1 MKVLGIDEAGRG
13 PVIGSMFI
21 GGFVTDEKDLDRLED
36 LGVKDSKKLSDSR
49 RERIRE
55 NLGEIGD
62 SIVEEFTAS
71 SIDSMMEGMTI
82 NRIEIK
88 GFARVIDQADPD
100 KVVMDLPEPDAEE
113 FIDKIKKSMNSD
125 STDIEFTA
133 EHGAD
138 DSFPVVS
145 AASIV
150 AKSARESHVEEL
162 HSKYGYDFASGYPHD
177 KPTINFLERYLDQ
190 EGELPPETRRSWSTA
205 ERLVDQHR
213 QNSISDF

>member
-21 GGFVTDEKDLDRLED
+21 GGFVTDEKDLGRLED
-36 LGVKDSKKLSDSR
+36 IGVKDSKKLSDNKR
-49 RERIRE
+49 DRIRD
-55 NLGEIGD
+55 NLGSAGD

-71 SIDSMMEGMTI
+71 SIDSMMESMTI
-82 NRIEIK
+82 NQIEIK
-88 GFARVIDQADPD
+88 GFARVIDQTDPD
-100 KVVMDLPEPDAEE
+100 KVIMDLPEPDAEE
-113 FIDKIKKSMNSD
+113 FIGKIKKSMNSD
-125 STDIEFTA
+125 NTDMEFKA

-150 AKSARESHVEEL
+150 AKSARESHVEGL

-177 KPTINFLERYLDQ
+177 KPTITFLERYLDQ
-190 EGELPPETRRSWSTA
+190 EGDLPPETRRSWSTA
-205 ERLVDQHR
+205 ERIIDQHQ